1 MSSTESVARVVQTAT
16 PAWAVAPFVAYLLSI
31 AAIPLFLGHFW
42 EKNRNKLI
50 FALVLSAPVVAYLLA
65 REAGGG
71 GAQLLRTGIDYV
83 SFMALLGALFAISG
97 GVCLRGSLAGTPAV
111 NTAFLAV

>member
-1 MSSTESVARVVQTAT
+1 MSSAEVASRAVQTGT

-31 AAIPLFLGHFW
+31 AALPLFLGHFW

-50 FALVLSAPVVAYLLA
+50 FALALSAPVIAFLLGRGA
-65 REAGGG
+65 TTG

-83 SFMALLGALFAISG
+83 GFMALLGALFTITG
-97 GVCLRGSLAGTPAV
+97 NVCLSG
-111 NTAFLAV
+111 